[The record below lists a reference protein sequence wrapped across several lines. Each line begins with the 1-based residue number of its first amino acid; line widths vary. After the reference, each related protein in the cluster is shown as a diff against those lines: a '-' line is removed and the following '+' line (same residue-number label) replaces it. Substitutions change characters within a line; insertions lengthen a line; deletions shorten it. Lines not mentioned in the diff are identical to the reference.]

1 MNPDRPLLD
10 DLRTMWRTC
19 DPEPADLCE
28 RILFALSLEDAEFEL
43 LTLQEPVGLAGA
55 RSAKHAEARG
65 TETARSVT
73 FGSESLTVMIT
84 LSVQEPYQHR
94 IDGWIVPS
102 AALRVELRTSRGP
115 KETVA
120 DPTGRFSIEDVPGGL
135 IQLVV
140 HPTEGAVVSLARPVV
155 TPALQL

>member
-1 MNPDRPLLD
+1 MEPDRPLLA
-10 DLRTMWRTC
+10 DLRTMWQEC
-19 DPEPADLCE
+19 DPEPADLAE
-28 RILFALSLEDAEFEL
+28 RVLFALSLEDAEFEL
-43 LTLQEPVGLAGA
+43 LTLQESVGLTGA

-84 LSVQEPYQHR
+84 LSIQEHQHR

-115 KETVA
+115 KETTA
-120 DPTGRFSIEDVPGGL
+120 DPTGRFSIDDVPAGL
-135 IQLVV
+135 MQLVI
-140 HPTEGAVVSLARPVV
+140 HPTEGAVVTLARPVV